1 MIRTIQLND
10 IVVEVTMKKIK
21 SIRLKVYPNG
31 QVKIYVPLHAHQE
44 TIHTFLMSKLA
55 WIQQAQKQLQQ
66 RETLHHQVNDKY
78 CHVWGKPYL
87 LNVIEQDTRPKITL
101 THNEMQLH
109 VRADTSQE
117 FRQSIIDEWLRNELK
132 RAIPPLIEKW
142 QPIMGIVVK
151 KFFVQKMKSR
161 WGSCN
166 YKMGNVRFNSELA
179 KKPPECLEYVVVHEL
194 AHLLEPS
201 HNSNFHRFMD
211 QFLPNWKL
219 IKAELNRLPI

>member
-1 MIRTIQLND
+1 
-10 IVVEVTMKKIK
+10 
-21 SIRLKVYPNG
+21 
-31 QVKIYVPLHAHQE
+31 
-44 TIHTFLMSKLA
+44 
-55 WIQQAQKQLQQ
+55 
-66 RETLHHQVNDKY
+66 
-78 CHVWGKPYL
+78 
-87 LNVIEQDTRPKITL
+87 VIEQDTRPKITL

-166 YKMGNVRFNSELA
+166 YTMGKRAL
-179 KKPPECLEYVVVHEL
+179 
-194 AHLLEPS
+194 
-201 HNSNFHRFMD
+201 
-211 QFLPNWKL
+211 
-219 IKAELNRLPI
+219 